1 MVPVFLRAEV
11 TQMHAHDA
19 EAEGEPFGREDRHQQ
34 DGGGLRGRGGGP
46 NVSNTRCCYN
56 ENVITEP
63 LICTLTKPIF
73 FFKAQSYPNINKTK
87 EKLGCFCLSET
98 KGNKNEK
105 TERCKNLSGREGC

>member
-73 FFKAQSYPNINKTK
+73 FLKHKAIQILTK
-87 EKLGCFCLSET
+87 QKKS
-98 KGNKNEK
+98 
-105 TERCKNLSGREGC
+105 